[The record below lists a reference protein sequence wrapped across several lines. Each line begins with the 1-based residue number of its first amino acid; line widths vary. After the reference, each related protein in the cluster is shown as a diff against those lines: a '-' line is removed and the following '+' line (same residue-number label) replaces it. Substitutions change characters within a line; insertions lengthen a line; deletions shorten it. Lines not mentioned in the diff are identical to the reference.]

1 MNLRDTEKLEYYT
14 RKIREVANNLHILGL
29 NSEERI
35 CTLARQCLDSEK
47 RIKYVQVISE
57 KDLND
62 SVLDPNSI
70 GFDAIKASCL
80 LNNKGLYDEAVWMCF
95 LGTFFGKHKSRNWR
109 SVKAIYGMLGE
120 RTLTWEYITQNVD
133 KVREWLRE
141 KEDDLRNEVKFSNH
155 RKFVSISDAHTGR
168 AFSSYVNWIGEDGH
182 ERKFSNIINEVGE
195 VPKVL
200 FERMY
205 KEVGAI
211 HQFGRMGKFDFLC
224 MMGKSR
230 LLNIEPA
237 HGYLAGATGPVNGL
251 ADLLR
256 NSPTD
261 QVSRDRM
268 EDFMEV
274 MAEALDNQYYIMQ
287 ILEDAICN
295 WQKSPTTYTYF
306 SG

>member
-1 MNLRDTEKLEYYT
+1 M
-14 RKIREVANNLHILGL
+14 
-29 NSEERI
+29 
-35 CTLARQCLDSEK
+35 
-47 RIKYVQVISE
+47 
-57 KDLND
+57 
-62 SVLDPNSI
+62 
-70 GFDAIKASCL
+70 
-80 LNNKGLYDEAVWMCF
+80 
-95 LGTFFGKHKSRNWR
+95 
-109 SVKAIYGMLGE
+109 
-120 RTLTWEYITQNVD
+120 
-133 KVREWLRE
+133 RE